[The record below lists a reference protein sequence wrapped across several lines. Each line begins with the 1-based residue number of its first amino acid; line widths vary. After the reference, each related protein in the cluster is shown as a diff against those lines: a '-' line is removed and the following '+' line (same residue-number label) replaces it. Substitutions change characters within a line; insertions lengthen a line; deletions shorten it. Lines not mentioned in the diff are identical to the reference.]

1 MKEKIEWLKGKWN
14 NLNKQGK
21 MFVGGVAIIIVI
33 VLIQGVLS

>member
-33 VLIQGVLS
+33 VLIQGWVN

>member
-33 VLIQGVLS
+33 VSIQGVLS

>member
-1 MKEKIEWLKGKWN
+1 MKEKIEWLKEKWN

-33 VLIQGVLS
+33 ALIQGVLN